1 MDSVDGQTIISREGG
16 RRRLTVR
23 CDVVGRDQGGFV
35 REAQERFEAEIRPLV
50 PGGTTVAW
58 LGMFENLERARHHF
72 ALLIPLTAAI
82 IFGLLLITF
91 RSLPSALLVLA
102 GIPFACVGA
111 LVRIT

>member
-50 PGGTTVAW
+50 PAARPSPGWGCSRTWSGPATT
-58 LGMFENLERARHHF
+58 
-72 ALLIPLTAAI
+72 
-82 IFGLLLITF
+82 
-91 RSLPSALLVLA
+91 SPS
-102 GIPFACVGA
+102 
-111 LVRIT
+111 